1 MGLRIWRR
9 RRVIAPVPVL
19 EDFGIT
25 VTLRRGDKVVQRDVY
40 GNVQVVRIAADETRL
55 DAPGLAGMTA
65 SRDQGKP

>member
-25 VTLRRGDKVVQRDVY
+25 VTLRRGDKVVQRDAY

-65 SRDQGKP
+65 SPDQGKR